1 MSDPETDTDLA
12 VSQYDAE
19 DDLNY
24 YGSPV
29 SRSVDNELDTAL
41 DTAPATS
48 NRTQVSFP
56 VLCCS

>member
-1 MSDPETDTDLA
+1 MSDSETNSDLA
-12 VSQYDAE
+12 VSQYDVE

-29 SRSVDNELDTAL
+29 SRSVENAL

-48 NRTQVSFP
+48 NQTQVSFP
-56 VLCCS
+56 VLCCL